1 MMALF
6 GGLGSALQ
14 EAILIGVIVVVSTLL
29 ILLGVEHWE
38 LTSLKK
44 DYTTLQGNY
53 AGCQASNVQFK
64 SSVEAQNKA
73 IGEIK
78 RAADLRV
85 AEQKAM
91 GDRKAAAARKAAIA
105 EYQAAEARTKVAPAD
120 PKDLCGSA
128 QKSNAAY
135 LKEQQ

>member
-6 GGLGSALQ
+6 GGLGAALQ
-14 EAILIGVIVVVSTLL
+14 EAILIGAAVIILTL
-29 ILLGVEHWE
+29 IALLGVEHYQ
-38 LTSLKK
+38 LTSLRE

-53 AGCQASNVQFK
+53 AGCQASNAQFK

-91 GDRKAAAARKAAIA
+91 GDRKAAEARRKALA
-105 EYQAAEARTKVAPAD
+105 EYQAAEARAKAAPSD

-128 QKSNAAY
+128 QKSNEAY